1 MKLLISRLLDLLKD
15 RNAGLIGG
23 AVGFVLAILLVVFGF
38 LKTLFIVIVTLT
50 GYLIGVKL
58 FSDKERLKNFLDK
71 IIPPGRFR

>member
-1 MKLLISRLLDLLKD
+1 MLKD

-23 AVGFVLAILLVVFGF
+23 AVGFLLAVLLVVFGF
-38 LKTLFIVIVTLT
+38 LRTLFIIIVTLA